1 MIEYSLYGLSI
12 LAMIFSI
19 WAQIKVSSTFRKYSS
34 VRTRSGMYAAQ
45 VAENVLHNAG
55 IYNVK
60 VERIGGSL
68 TDHFDP
74 RTNTLRLSDS
84 VYGSDSA
91 AAIGVA
97 AHEAGHAIQHA
108 VGYNP
113 IKIRASLVPAVNF
126 ASKFTWILIFLG
138 ALLMGF
144 SGDTGL
150 GYNVMLFGVILFAVV
165 ALFQLVT
172 LPVEFN
178 ASRRA
183 MAALRDSGRYTAD
196 ELTASRRVLTAAAL
210 TYVAALAVSLVQLLR
225 LVISLSNS
233 RDRRR

>member
-1 MIEYSLYGLSI
+1 
-12 LAMIFSI
+12 MIFSI
-19 WAQIKVSSTFRKYSS
+19 WAQIKVNSTFKRYSTF
-34 VRTRSGMYAAQ
+34 RTRSGMYAAE

-55 IYNVK
+55 VYNVR
-60 VERIGGSL
+60 VERVGGSL

-126 ASKFTWILIFLG
+126 ASRFTWILIFIG
-138 ALLMGF
+138 TLLMSF
-144 SGDTGL
+144 SGETTL
-150 GYNVMLFGVILFAVV
+150 GYNILLFGVILFAVV

-178 ASRRA
+178 ASRCA
-183 MAALRDSGRYTAD
+183 MAALRDCGRYTED
-196 ELTASRRVLTAAAL
+196 ELTASRKVLTAAAL
-210 TYVAALAVSLVQLLR
+210 TYVAALAVSLIQLLR
-225 LVISLSNS
+225 LLTRLSNS
-233 RDRRR
+233 RRR